1 MFDKLNYEDFCE
13 ILDTNFQLADA
24 ESDIK
29 LKFFE
34 ISEKKETTQTIMFSL
49 YLKSPSDVFLA
60 QKIYNLQHEKY
71 GAGSLFIV
79 PIRQDADGGIVY
91 ESVFNRFSENQ
102 V

>member
-13 ILDTNFQLADA
+13 ILGTDFRLTDTG
-24 ESDIK
+24 SHIK

-34 ISEKKETTQTIMFSL
+34 ISEKKETAQTILFSL
-49 YLKSPSDVFLA
+49 YLKSPIDVFLG

-71 GAGSLFIV
+71 GEGSLFIV
-79 PIRQDADGGIVY
+79 PIRQDGDGIVY

-102 V
+102 